1 MMMMQVKEYKE
12 PVALSAGWWEN
23 YVSGQWSVCGKVTF
37 SFKRARKVVQDVK
50 DTANFLVAPFK
61 VGLAVLL
68 AKSVL

>member
-1 MMMMQVKEYKE
+1 MQVKEYKE

>member
-1 MMMMQVKEYKE
+1 M
-12 PVALSAGWWEN
+12 
-23 YVSGQWSVCGKVTF
+23 SGQWSVCGKVTF